1 MARRNL
7 LQELEDSSR
16 SIGSPSTP
24 PFSSSNNS
32 SPFDSSLALTILV
45 LLTVLFFM
53 AFFSLYIRR
62 FSDDNSSADQISG
75 RRQPTTA
82 RFRTDKRGGGLDP
95 EAVRVLPLVPYDDG
109 LKIWG
114 ECSICLSE
122 FEVGETVKMIP
133 YCRHGFHPLCIDTW
147 LSSHASCPL
156 CRSTQLFSAVDEVDV
171 DGDPTVVVVTRSE

>member
-1 MARRNL
+1 MNRRTL
-7 LQELEDSSR
+7 LQEIEDASR
-16 SIGSPSTP
+16 SIGSPTP
-24 PFSSSNNS
+24 PFASN

-62 FSDDNSSADQISG
+62 FSNNNNNSADPVT
-75 RRQPTTA
+75 RLRQTPSH
-82 RFRTDKRGGGLDP
+82 FRCDKRGGLDP
-95 EAVRVLPLVPYDDG
+95 SAVRVLPLVPYSDES
-109 LKIWG
+109 KIWS

-122 FEVGETVKMIP
+122 FEDGETVKLIP

-156 CRSTQLFSAVDEVDV
+156 CRSTRLFSAVDEGRVSV
-171 DGDPTVVVVTRSE
+171 DGDPTVVTRRD